1 MNQLIKD
8 TYYNPSSGFQS
19 ANKLYQKLK
28 SHGITLQQIKTFLNK
43 QETQQLHKQPIKIK
57 HYFPIVAKYENE
69 IFQIDLV
76 DVSDISS
83 TNDNYKWLLCAI
95 DVFTRKAYTI
105 AMKNKTS
112 INVVNAM
119 NKIINIAKPKII
131 NCDQGSEFISK
142 EFKKLMSENNIE
154 IRYVEVND
162 HHKLGVIDRFVRT
175 LRKLINQYQT
185 AFKTTRYINILD
197 KLINNYNNSY
207 HSGIKGIPNKPDADK
222 LTKLNNNK
230 YNKAKLEEIQFDI
243 NDNVRFL
250 KNRIMF
256 QKGSTP
262 NLSSTMHKIGNRIEH
277 MYTLDNG
284 KKL

>member
-8 TYYNPSSGFQS
+8 TSYDPSSGFQS

-95 DVFTRKAYTI
+95 DVFTRKAYAI

-112 INVVNAM
+112 INVVNTM
-119 NKIINIAKPKII
+119 NKIIHIAKPEII

-154 IRYVEVND
+154 IRYVDVND

-197 KLINNYNNSY
+197 KLISNYNNTY
-207 HSGIKGIPNKPDADK
+207 HSGIKGIPNKPNADK

-243 NDNVRFL
+243 NDNVRYL

-262 NLSSTMHKIGNRIEH
+262 NWSSTIHKIENRTEH

-284 KKL
+284 KS